1 MAGYEMIDKAI
12 DEQLDLSYQHDFPID
27 AWIPL
32 QHAPLLYSTK
42 WNYKLNKWPKLD
54 R

>member
-12 DEQLDLSYQHDFPID
+12 DEQLDILYQHDFPID

-32 QHAPLLYSTK
+32 QHAVYTV
-42 WNYKLNKWPKLD
+42 LNGTINSINGQN
-54 R
+54 